1 MTEITGYGP
10 PPAEISRAWDDTRAR
25 CKLRFAAVFAALDAE
40 IETANARATSAK
52 AALEQAR
59 AALPA
64 GKERELRTYHSAAF
78 AARDEAR
85 KVASAASDEARV
97 WTGARHAI
105 EGARGEVETA
115 TFVLICQERGISI
128 PPAADQGSLL
138 SIVEVAR
145 RSSDWPRGRTPA
157 VVAAIRG
164 VEDVRVGADAV
175 SFRVIERADLAAKDL
190 A

>member
-1 MTEITGYGP
+1 MSIDRMTEITGYGP

-59 AALPA
+59 AALPT
-64 GKERELRTYHSAAF
+64 GKEKDLRIYPKYATLFDAA
-78 AARDEAR
+78 AEAR
-85 KVASAASDEARV
+85 KVASAASDEALV

-105 EGARGEVETA
+105 EGAKGEVETA
-115 TFVLICQERGISI
+115 TFVLLCQERGIEI
-128 PPAADQGSLL
+128 PPAVDQGSSC

-145 RSSDWPRGRTPA
+145 RSPYWPRQDAA
-157 VVAAIRG
+157 VVAAIRRRD
-164 VEDVRVGADAV
+164 E
-175 SFRVIERADLAAKDL
+175 S
-190 A
+190 